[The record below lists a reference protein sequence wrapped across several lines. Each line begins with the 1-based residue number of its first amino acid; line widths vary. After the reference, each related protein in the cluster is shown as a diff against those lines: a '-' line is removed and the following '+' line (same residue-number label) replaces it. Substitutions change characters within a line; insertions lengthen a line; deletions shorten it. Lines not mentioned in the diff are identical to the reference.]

1 MTLTTIRR
9 HSNTALLFALLLS
22 PQLRAIAQMSGQA
35 SVPAAS
41 AATSSENSILSAT
54 EAAKIMPATVFF
66 RGQSAPVQARNSTGL
81 RLGPDSLL
89 LAAMVDT
96 SGYSNALQQKYQAY
110 LLTESPID
118 IEGTH
123 LPAGAYGFGFI
134 AGDKFIVMDV
144 GSHDLFTVASTR
156 DADIRRPT
164 PLKILA
170 APNSST
176 TFRLYAGRNYVTF
189 TPSK

>member
-1 MTLTTIRR
+1 MMPTRTRHYANTVLLLT
-9 HSNTALLFALLLS
+9 LLLS
-22 PQLRAIAQMSGQA
+22 PQLRTLAQTPAPSA
-35 SVPAAS
+35 NAAS
-41 AATSSENSILSAT
+41 SSENGILSAT
-54 EAAKIMPATVFF
+54 EAAKVLPATVFF
-66 RGQSAPVQARNSTGL
+66 RGQSAPVQARNSAGL

-89 LAAMVDT
+89 LAALVDT

-134 AGDKFIVMDV
+134 AGDKFIVMDI
-144 GSHDLFTVASTR
+144 GSHDLFTVTSTR
-156 DADIRRPT
+156 DTEIRRPT
-164 PLKILA
+164 PLKITA

-176 TFRLYAGRNYVTF
+176 TFRLYAGRSYVTF
-189 TPSK
+189 SPSK